1 MACGVSILLSEESL
15 SMSEKQL
22 LHPPRFVQNEQ
33 GEIIDVIVSYDDY
46 RQFLRALAAHAD
58 WDRLPSY
65 LQDAIDHLLAEE
77 AKAEHGSSKPLRTL
91 VSKSDA
97 TS

>member
-1 MACGVSILLSEESL
+1 
-15 SMSEKQL
+15 MSEKQL

-46 RQFLRALAAHAD
+46 RQFLRTLAAHAD
-58 WDRLPSY
+58 WETLPPY

-77 AKAEHGSSKPLRTL
+77 AKAEPGSSQPLRAVVGQPGKT
-91 VSKSDA
+91 A
-97 TS
+97 